1 MTENFATSYR
11 PKTFSEVVGQ
21 DTVKAVLKKIALADG
36 IAVRSIFLKGS
47 WGSGKSTMARIFGRA
62 LSCSEFRK
70 LGDVCNECQGCKEAS
85 AKNSQTYYE
94 FDATVAGNVDSIR
107 NLHDKL
113 AYLPPKGARRLVVWD
128 EIHAASNAAL
138 NALLKMVEEGMPQ
151 TIFMFC
157 STEDIL
163 PTLKSRSICLDIT
176 TVPRQLMASRLEYV
190 ASQEHLTLT
199 DDVIESICT
208 KSLGHMRDALS
219 LLQLY
224 SLAGEDALKTP
235 YSYLQKFIFACL
247 SHHKP
252 EAISLLSAIM
262 EYPITDI
269 QTSINTLIQSVYK
282 SSSEDKLNV
291 LLKKGFAWKLF
302 QFFYS
307 PVAQQAMKSEAGMLI
322 LLQSFIDKTNS
333 DA

>member
-11 PKTFSEVVGQ
+11 PSTFSEVVGQ
-21 DTVKAVLKKIALADG
+21 DIVKAVLKKIALADG

-62 LSCSEFRK
+62 LSCNEFK
-70 LGDVCNECQGCKEAS
+70 HLGDVCNKCDGCKEAS
-85 AKNSQTYYE
+85 AKNSQSYYE

-113 AYLPPKGARRLVVWD
+113 SYPPPVGTRRLVVWD

-176 TVPRQLMASRLEYV
+176 TVPKQLMGQRLRYV
-190 ASQEHLTLT
+190 ADQENLSIS
-199 DDVIESICT
+199 DSVIDIICA

-224 SLAGEDALKTP
+224 ALAGSDALKSP
-235 YSYLQKFIFACL
+235 IDLFQRFIVSSLQKKKEDA
-247 SHHKP
+247 
-252 EAISLLSAIM
+252 EATLAAIL
-262 EYPITDI
+262 EFPVTDI
-269 QTSINTLIQSVYK
+269 VTAINSFIISIHKAQPGDSLYVFLQ
-282 SSSEDKLNV
+282 
-291 LLKKGFAWKLF
+291 KGIAFKLF
-302 QFFYS
+302 QYFYS
-307 PVAQQAMKSEAGMLI
+307 PASQSAMKSEAGLQI
-322 LLQSFIDKTNS
+322 LLSAFIDKVIPNG
-333 DA
+333 

>member
-11 PKTFSEVVGQ
+11 PQTFSEVVGQ
-21 DTVKAVLKKIALADG
+21 ETVKAVLKKIAAADG

-47 WGSGKSTMARIFGRA
+47 WGSGKSTMARIMGKA
-62 LSCSEFRK
+62 LSCERFK
-70 LGDVCNECQGCKEAS
+70 HDGDICNECAGCKEAS
-85 AKNSQTYYE
+85 AKNSQTYFE

-113 AYLPPKGARRLVVWD
+113 SYAPPAGSRRLVVWD

-138 NALLKMVEEGMPQ
+138 NALLKMVEEGMPN

-176 TVPRQLMASRLEYV
+176 TVPKQLMAQRLQYV
-190 ASQEHLTLT
+190 ASKENIKLT
-199 DDVIESICT
+199 DSVTDVICA

-235 YSYLQKFIFACL
+235 YHSFVKFIFACL
-247 SHHKP
+247 KKKKE
-252 EAISLLSAIM
+252 EANSLLQAIL
-262 EYPITDI
+262 EYPVTDI
-269 QTSINTLIQSVYK
+269 QTAINSFLSTTYRSQSG
-282 SSSEDKLNV
+282 EELNILV
-291 LLKKGFAWKLF
+291 QKGMISKLF
-302 QFFYS
+302 QFFYN
-307 PVAQQAMKSEAGMLI
+307 PVAQQALRTEAGTLI
-322 LLQSFIDKTNS
+322 LLQSFIDKTNG
-333 DA
+333 